1 MIRLEWSIAW
11 RYLRSRR
18 SSALVSFTS
27 MIAIGGVIVSVSA
40 LIVILGVMNGLQIDL
55 REKILAGSPDVRVQS
70 YGESLSIAGWEPVL
84 ETITTT
90 PGVVAAAPF
99 VLTQALATARS
110 DYVEGVYVQ
119 GIPGG
124 PDAPIVTDIRERA
137 IEGDFRFNPAADGM
151 QGAVVGK
158 LLAQRLNLF
167 PGDTL
172 SLISPAS
179 MRHRGP
185 FGALIPNVVAFPVSG
200 IFETGMYEYDNGWV
214 YLELAA
220 AQAFAGMGTAVS
232 GIEIKTTDRW
242 AAEGVAAMLDSTLG
256 FPYRAVD
263 WQTQNSSLFSA
274 LQLEKLAMTMILS
287 LIVLVSAFNIVGTLS
302 MVVHDKTREIG
313 ILRAMG
319 LPARSVRRIFLW
331 QGSVIGLVGT
341 GIGATIGVVVGV
353 ALERY
358 KLIALDA
365 EIYFI
370 DHLPVIIEVGDT
382 VLIILGSLAIATV
395 ATLYPARQAAQLYP
409 VDAIRHE

>member
-1 MIRLEWSIAW
+1 V
-11 RYLRSRR
+11 
-18 SSALVSFTS
+18 VSF
-27 MIAIGGVIVSVSA
+27 
-40 LIVILGVMNGLQIDL
+40 
-55 REKILAGSPDVRVQS
+55 
-70 YGESLSIAGWEPVL
+70 PV
-84 ETITTT
+84 T
-90 PGVVAAAPF
+90 
-99 VLTQALATARS
+99 
-110 DYVEGVYVQ
+110 
-119 GIPGG
+119 
-124 PDAPIVTDIRERA
+124 
-137 IEGDFRFNPAADGM
+137 
-151 QGAVVGK
+151 
-158 LLAQRLNLF
+158 
-167 PGDTL
+167 
-172 SLISPAS
+172 
-179 MRHRGP
+179 
-185 FGALIPNVVAFPVSG
+185 G

-214 YLELAA
+214 YLEIEA

-242 AAEGVAAMLDSTLG
+242 AAVGVATMLDSTLG

-274 LQLEKLAMTMILS
+274 LKLEKLAMTMILS

-382 VLIILGSLAIATV
+382 LLIILGSLAIATV